1 MRNTVP
7 NLEKES
13 DLESCI
19 SWRIEIPEPGQP
31 PPARSGRQSG
41 FLFFKR
47 SKPFL
52 DRFHKLKGIQS
63 LRIRVRTKKR

>member
-41 FLFFKR
+41 FLF
-47 SKPFL
+47 L
-52 DRFHKLKGIQS
+52 NDQS
-63 LRIRVRTKKR
+63 LFWIASIN

>member
-31 PPARSGRQSG
+31 PPREAAASRD
-41 FLFFKR
+41 FYF
-47 SKPFL
+47 
-52 DRFHKLKGIQS
+52 
-63 LRIRVRTKKR
+63 